1 MAKFTAIAATMEATL
16 RAEGCTKTSTAK
28 PTVEQ
33 TEEFAGRFKI
43 AAAANGAVFTPP
55 DNLNSWMA
63 YCPAALALIVGRG
76 TALEPWKQLEF
87 AVAGA
92 SCDPKRQAEIIAK
105 YRPRLS
111 GIGRSIDTGAIRAAT
126 ARISAEAAK
135 IDALARD

>member
-28 PTVEQ
+28 PTADQ
-33 TEEFAGRFKI
+33 IDEFAGRFKI

-76 TALEPWKQLEF
+76 SALDPWKQLEF

-111 GIGRSIDTGAIRAAT
+111 SAPTIDVAAIRTEMLKIAASVERVGAMT
-126 ARISAEAAK
+126 G
-135 IDALARD
+135 